1 MLIINVF
8 EYHWIEGTKHK
19 QDHYT
24 YFLCIFSN
32 LKNILCFVKVWLLSL
47 IDQNGS
53 RRGCLEIIILLLC
66 SHNSTLKWKY
76 QGKEQIYC
84 PGRKNFHKYI
94 AQGDNFWQLDYKD
107 EIVPSGGLVRE
118 GLIKFL
124 LIRKLHWD
132 ADWTIA
138 FVREGGDKGNAYDDI
153 WQARQQTRFNC
164 HFSPSLTSLVSGF
177 V

>member
-19 QDHYT
+19 QDHYI

-94 AQGDNFWQLDYKD
+94 AQGDNFCQLDYKD

-138 FVREGGDKGNAYDDI
+138 FVREGEIREMRMMTFDKRGNRRGLTAI
-153 WQARQQTRFNC
+153 
-164 HFSPSLTSLVSGF
+164 SPPVWPL
-177 V
+177 